1 MKKRKL
7 CGTNLYRRFL
17 GSLLAIGLAVLALNG
32 CGLEGHFSRVVFT
45 TGFGRDE
52 VFRIGRS
59 NCTLPEFMVYLVNTQ
74 NQYENVY
81 GEQIW
86 SVELDG
92 VTLEDNVKDTVLA
105 KLAQIKTMY
114 LMAKDRDMELDQG
127 EKQRVEETA
136 RTYYESLT
144 DRERQV
150 MGVDQDGVTLEDNVK
165 DTVLAKLAQ
174 IKTMYLMAKDRDME
188 LDQGEKQRV
197 EETARTYYESLTDRE
212 RQVMGVDQDTIRQ
225 LYTEYAMAEKVYNQ
239 IIEGINPEIS
249 DDEARTITVEHILIR
264 TYTTD
269 GTGKRI
275 DYSESMKQECYDQIE
290 QLREQAVNE
299 EEDFAEL
306 AAKYSED
313 ENLRFSFRKG
323 EIDPALEE
331 VAFKLGNGEISDVV
345 ELDDGYHLLRC
356 VSTFDREET
365 DANKL
370 KIVEE
375 RQGQVFGGE
384 YDAFVETLVRSMNEE
399 LWQEIALVHDQEI
412 STDDFF
418 ALYEQMRNP

>member
-1 MKKRKL
+1 MKKNKL
-7 CGTNLYRRFL
+7 RGKKKPRIV
-17 GSLLAIGLAVLALNG
+17 LAALLAVLSLSLTG
-32 CGLEGHFSRVVFT
+32 CGLKEDFSRVVFT

-59 NCTLPEFMVYLVNTQ
+59 SCTLPEFMVYLVNTQ

-86 SVELDG
+86 NVEADG

-114 LMAKDRDMELDQG
+114 LMAKERDVELDEG
-127 EKQRVEETA
+127 EKQQVEA
-136 RTYYESLT
+136 AAQAYYGSLSEQ
-144 DRERQV
+144 ERQV
-150 MGVDQDGVTLEDNVK
+150 MRAD
-165 DTVLAKLAQ
+165 
-174 IKTMYLMAKDRDME
+174 
-188 LDQGEKQRV
+188 LD
-197 EETARTYYESLTDRE
+197 L
-212 RQVMGVDQDTIRQ
+212 IRQ
-225 LYTEYAMAEKVYNQ
+225 LYTEYAMAEKVYNR

-264 TYTTD
+264 TCTTD

-275 DYSESMKQECYDQIE
+275 DYSESMKRECYEQIL
-290 QLREQAVNE
+290 QLREQAVNG
-299 EEDFAEL
+299 EEDFAEVG
-306 AAKYSED
+306 AKYSED
-313 ENLRFSFRKG
+313 ENLRYSFRKG
-323 EIDPALEE
+323 ETDPVLEE

-345 ELDDGYHLLRC
+345 ELEGGYHLIRC

-375 RQGQVFGGE
+375 RRGQVFGGE

-399 LWQEIALVHDQEI
+399 LWQEIALVHDQEVN
-412 STDDFF
+412 TDDFF
-418 ALYEQMRNP
+418 AVYEQMRNP

>member
-1 MKKRKL
+1 M
-7 CGTNLYRRFL
+7 
-17 GSLLAIGLAVLALNG
+17 LAILLAVLPLTG
-32 CGLEGHFSRVVFT
+32 CSLEGDFSRVVFT
-45 TGFGRDE
+45 TGFGKDE
-52 VFRIGRS
+52 VFRIGKS
-59 NCTLPEFMVYLVNTQ
+59 TCTLPEFMVYLVNTQ

-114 LMAKDRDMELDQG
+114 LMAKDRDVELEEG
-127 EKQRVEETA
+127 EKERVEEA
-136 RTYYESLT
+136 AQTYYSSLT
-144 DRERQV
+144 DQELQV
-150 MGVDQDGVTLEDNVK
+150 MGADLN
-165 DTVLAKLAQ
+165 
-174 IKTMYLMAKDRDME
+174 
-188 LDQGEKQRV
+188 
-197 EETARTYYESLTDRE
+197 
-212 RQVMGVDQDTIRQ
+212 TIRQ

-275 DYSESMKQECYDQIE
+275 DYSESMKQECYEEIL
-290 QLREQAVNE
+290 QLREQAVNG

-313 ENLRFSFRKG
+313 ENLRYSFRKG
-323 EIDPALEE
+323 ETDPTLEE
-331 VAFKLGNGEISDVV
+331 AAFKLGNGEISDVV
-345 ELDDGYHLLRC
+345 ELEGGYHLIRC

-375 RQGQVFGGE
+375 RRGEAFGQE

-399 LWQEIALVHDQEI
+399 LWQEITLVRDQEVG
-412 STDDFF
+412 TDDFF
-418 ALYEQMRNP
+418 TIYEQMMEAV

>member
-1 MKKRKL
+1 VKLKRRQKK
-7 CGTNLYRRFL
+7 NLLSCFW
-17 GSLLAIGLAVLALNG
+17 GSLLVIVLTVLSLTG
-32 CGLEGHFSRVVFT
+32 CSLGGDFSRVVFT

-52 VFRIGRS
+52 VFRIGKS
-59 NCTLPEFMVYLVNTQ
+59 SCTLPEFMVYLVNTQ

-86 SVELDG
+86 NVEFNG

-114 LMAKDRDMELDQG
+114 LMAKERGVELD
-127 EKQRVEETA
+127 EEERQRVEEVA
-136 RTYYESLT
+136 QTYYGSLT
-144 DRERQV
+144 DQ
-150 MGVDQDGVTLEDNVK
+150 
-165 DTVLAKLAQ
+165 
-174 IKTMYLMAKDRDME
+174 
-188 LDQGEKQRV
+188 
-197 EETARTYYESLTDRE
+197 E

-249 DDEARTITVEHILIR
+249 DDEARTITVEYILLR

-275 DYSESMKQECYDQIE
+275 AYSESMKRECYEQIV
-290 QLREQAVNE
+290 QLREQAVNG

-313 ENLRFSFRKG
+313 ENLSYSFRKG

-331 VAFKLGNGEISDVV
+331 VAFQLENGEISEVV
-345 ELDDGYHLLRC
+345 ELEEGYYLLRC

-365 DANKL
+365 DVNKL

-375 RQGQVFGGE
+375 RRGQVFGGE
-384 YDAFVETLVRSMNEE
+384 YDAFVETLARSMNEE
-399 LWQEIALVHDQEI
+399 LWQEIALVHDQEV

-418 ALYEQMRNP
+418 ALYEQTQNP

>member
-1 MKKRKL
+1 MEKNKL
-7 CGTNLYRRFL
+7 CGKKKPRIV
-17 GSLLAIGLAVLALNG
+17 LAALLAVLALSLTG
-32 CGLEGHFSRVVFT
+32 CGLKEDFSRVVFT

-59 NCTLPEFMVYLVNTQ
+59 SCTLPEFMVYLVNTQ

-86 SVELDG
+86 NVEADG

-114 LMAKDRDMELDQG
+114 LMAKERDVELDEG
-127 EKQRVEETA
+127 EKQQVEA
-136 RTYYESLT
+136 AAQAYYGSLSEQ
-144 DRERQV
+144 ERQV
-150 MGVDQDGVTLEDNVK
+150 MGAD
-165 DTVLAKLAQ
+165 
-174 IKTMYLMAKDRDME
+174 
-188 LDQGEKQRV
+188 LD
-197 EETARTYYESLTDRE
+197 L
-212 RQVMGVDQDTIRQ
+212 IRQ
-225 LYTEYAMAEKVYNQ
+225 LYTEYAMAEKVYNR

-264 TYTTD
+264 TCTTD

-275 DYSESMKQECYDQIE
+275 DYSESMKRECYEQIL
-290 QLREQAVNE
+290 QLREQAVNG

-313 ENLRFSFRKG
+313 ENLRYSFRKG
-323 EIDPALEE
+323 ETDPVLEE

-345 ELDDGYHLLRC
+345 ELEGGYHLIRC

-375 RQGQVFGGE
+375 RRGQVFGGE

-399 LWQEIALVHDQEI
+399 LWQEIALVHDREVN
-412 STDDFF
+412 TDDFF
-418 ALYEQMRNP
+418 AVYEQMRNP

>member
-150 MGVDQDGVTLEDNVK
+150 MGVDQD
-165 DTVLAKLAQ
+165 
-174 IKTMYLMAKDRDME
+174 
-188 LDQGEKQRV
+188 
-197 EETARTYYESLTDRE
+197 
-212 RQVMGVDQDTIRQ
+212 TIRQ

-290 QLREQAVNE
+290 QLREQAVSE

>member
-1 MKKRKL
+1 MERSKL
-7 CGTNLYRRFL
+7 CRCISDVRLVLCGDIKVRLEKKQKNDLYRKFL
-17 GSLLAIGLAVLALNG
+17 GSLLVIVLAVLSLTG
-32 CGLEGHFSRVVFT
+32 CGLEGDLSRVVFT
-45 TGFGRDE
+45 TGFGKDE

-59 NCTLPEFMVYLVNTQ
+59 TCTLPEFMVYLVNTQ

-86 SVELDG
+86 NVELDG

-114 LMAKDRDMELDQG
+114 LMAKDRDVKLDERE
-127 EKQRVEETA
+127 EKWVEEA
-136 RTYYESLT
+136 AQTYFGSLT
-144 DRERQV
+144 DRERQA
-150 MGVDQDGVTLEDNVK
+150 MGVDL
-165 DTVLAKLAQ
+165 
-174 IKTMYLMAKDRDME
+174 
-188 LDQGEKQRV
+188 
-197 EETARTYYESLTDRE
+197 
-212 RQVMGVDQDTIRQ
+212 DTIRQ
-225 LYTEYAMAEKVYNQ
+225 LYTEYAMAEKVYNL

-249 DDEARTITVEHILIR
+249 DDEARTITIEHILIR

-275 DYSESMKQECYDQIE
+275 DYSESMKQECHEQIL
-290 QLREQAVNE
+290 QLWEQAVNG

-313 ENLRFSFRKG
+313 ANLRYSFRKG
-323 EIDPALEE
+323 EIDPVLEE

-345 ELDDGYHLLRC
+345 ELEGGYHLIRC

-370 KIVEE
+370 KIMEE
-375 RQGQVFGGE
+375 RRGEAFGQE
-384 YDAFVETLVRSMNEE
+384 YDVFVGTLVRSMNEE
-399 LWQEIALVHDQEI
+399 LWQEITLIHDQEVG
-412 STDDFF
+412 TDDFF
-418 ALYEQMRNP
+418 TIYEQMRDDI

>member
-1 MKKRKL
+1 MERSGFFRRIMNARLSL
-7 CGTNLYRRFL
+7 CGDIKVKMKTEHKIILYRRFL
-17 GSLLAIGLAVLALNG
+17 GGLLAIMLAVLPLTG
-32 CGLEGHFSRVVFT
+32 CSLEGDFSRVVFT
-45 TGFGRDE
+45 TGLGKDE

-59 NCTLPEFMVYLVNTQ
+59 TCTLPEFMVYLVNAQ
-74 NQYENVY
+74 NQYEKVY

-105 KLAQIKTMY
+105 RLAQIKTMY
-114 LMAKDRDMELDQG
+114 LMAKDRDIELDEE
-127 EKQRVEETA
+127 EKKRVEEA
-136 RTYYESLT
+136 AQIYYGSLT
-144 DRERQV
+144 DQEVQA
-150 MGVDQDGVTLEDNVK
+150 MGADLN
-165 DTVLAKLAQ
+165 
-174 IKTMYLMAKDRDME
+174 TM
-188 LDQGEKQRV
+188 
-197 EETARTYYESLTDRE
+197 
-212 RQVMGVDQDTIRQ
+212 RQ

-249 DDEARTITVEHILIR
+249 DDEARTVTVEHILIR

-275 DYSESMKQECYDQIE
+275 DYSESMKRECYEEIL
-290 QLREQAVNE
+290 QLREQAVSG

-306 AAKYSED
+306 AARYSED
-313 ENLRFSFRKG
+313 ENLRYSFRKG

-331 VAFKLGNGEISDVV
+331 AAFKLGNGEISDVV
-345 ELDDGYHLLRC
+345 ELEGGYHLIRC

-375 RQGQVFGGE
+375 RRGEVFGQE

-399 LWQEIALVHDQEI
+399 LWQEITLVRDQEVG
-412 STDDFF
+412 TDDFF
-418 ALYEQMRNP
+418 TIYEQMRDAI